1 MRTKNSIYNVLSALI
16 ANTITIIIGLVAQAV
31 FIKVLGEEY
40 LGINGLFTNII
51 SMLGI
56 VELGIGSAVIY
67 ELYKPISEN
76 DQYKVNALMNFYRK
90 CYHIIAIVVL
100 VIGLSITPFLSFF
113 VGKVNIDVNLN
124 LVYILFII
132 DIVCSYILSYKR
144 SIINANQKNYI
155 VNLIHILCLAVLNIF
170 QIVVLLLTKDYYL
183 YLVVKIIM
191 RLLENILIT
200 YMANKLY
207 PYLNNGNYKLD
218 KETRGDIV
226 KKVKAL
232 FFHKIGGFIVLGSDN
247 LIISKFLGVITVGL
261 YSNYY
266 LVINAVQSLFC
277 QAINVLTPSVGNLLI
292 EDDKTKTYSIF
303 KKVRF
308 INFWITCFSGTAIL
322 VIMDSFVS
330 IWVGNKYILPISVLI
345 VLIFNYYQKS
355 MRSSYMVFKEA
366 AGIYYEDRFVPLIE
380 SILNIVFSI
389 ILCKWF
395 GLAGVFIGTIISGFA
410 LWCYSYPRYVYK
422 KIFNRSYM
430 DYAKETIGYII
441 LFTLI
446 AGGTYFLS
454 TLFNFSSIYLRFI
467 SNVVISLI
475 VPNIILLL
483 IFSKTDNFKYYIN
496 LLKGIIKRR
505 EKHE

>member
-1 MRTKNSIYNVLSALI
+1 MRTKNSIYNVLSSLI
-16 ANTITIIIGLVAQAV
+16 ANTITIIIGLVAQAI
-31 FIKVLGEEY
+31 FIKVLGEEF

-76 DQYKVNALMNFYRK
+76 NQYKVNALMNFYRK

-113 VGKVNIDVNLN
+113 VGKVNVNVDLN
-124 LVYILFII
+124 FVYILFIL
-132 DIVCSYILSYKR
+132 DIVCSYVLSYKR

-155 VNLIHILCLAVLNIF
+155 VNLIHIFCLAVLNIS
-170 QIVVLLLTKDYYL
+170 QIIVLLLTKDYYL
-183 YLVVKIIM
+183 YLIVKIIM

-200 YMANKLY
+200 YVANKLY
-207 PYLNNGNYKLD
+207 TYLDNSNYKLD
-218 KETRGDIV
+218 KETRNDIM

-292 EDDKTKTYSIF
+292 EDDKTKIYSIF

-330 IWVGNKYILPISVLI
+330 VWIGNEYILPSLVLI

-366 AGIYYEDRFVPLIE
+366 AGIYYEDRFVPLME
-380 SILNIVFSI
+380 SVLNIVFSI
-389 ILCKWF
+389 ILCKSF
-395 GLAGVFIGTIISGFA
+395 GLAGVFMGTIISGLA
-410 LWCYSYPRYVYK
+410 LWCYSYPKYVYK
-422 KIFNRSYM
+422 KLFDRSYIN
-430 DYAKETIGYII
+430 YVKETIGYII
-441 LFTLI
+441 LFILI
-446 AGGTYFLS
+446 ASGTYYLS
-454 TLFNFSSIYLRFI
+454 TIINFSNIYLEFI
-467 SNVVISLI
+467 SNVIISLI
-475 VPNIILLL
+475 VPNILLL
-483 IFSKTDNFKYYIN
+483 IIFFKTDNFKYYSN
-496 LLKGIIKRR
+496 LLKNVIK
-505 EKHE
+505 KN

>member
-1 MRTKNSIYNVLSALI
+1 MRTKNSIYNVLSSLI
-16 ANTITIIIGLVAQAV
+16 ANTITIIIGLVAQAI
-31 FIKVLGEEY
+31 FIKVLGEEF

-76 DQYKVNALMNFYRK
+76 NQYKVNALMNFYRK

-113 VGKVNIDVNLN
+113 VGKVNVNVDLN
-124 LVYILFII
+124 FVYILFIL
-132 DIVCSYILSYKR
+132 DIVCSYVLSYKR

-155 VNLIHILCLAVLNIF
+155 VNLIHIFCLAVLNIS
-170 QIVVLLLTKDYYL
+170 QIIVLLLTKDYYL
-183 YLVVKIIM
+183 YLIVKIIM

-200 YMANKLY
+200 YVANKLY
-207 PYLNNGNYKLD
+207 TYLDNSNYKLD
-218 KETRGDIV
+218 KETRNDIM

-292 EDDKTKTYSIF
+292 EDDKTKIYSIF

-330 IWVGNKYILPISVLI
+330 VWIGNEYILPILVLI

-366 AGIYYEDRFVPLIE
+366 AGIYYEDRFVPLME
-380 SILNIVFSI
+380 SVLNIVFSI
-389 ILCKWF
+389 ILCKSF
-395 GLAGVFIGTIISGFA
+395 GLAGVFMGTIISGLA
-410 LWCYSYPRYVYK
+410 LWCYSYPKYVYK
-422 KIFNRSYM
+422 KLFDRSYIN
-430 DYAKETIGYII
+430 YVKETIGYII
-441 LFTLI
+441 LFILI
-446 AGGTYFLS
+446 ASGTYYLS
-454 TLFNFSSIYLRFI
+454 TIINFSNIYLEFI
-467 SNVVISLI
+467 SNVIISLI
-475 VPNIILLL
+475 VPNILLL
-483 IFSKTDNFKYYIN
+483 IIFFKTDNFKYYSN
-496 LLKGIIKRR
+496 LLKNVIKKTR
-505 EKHE
+505 